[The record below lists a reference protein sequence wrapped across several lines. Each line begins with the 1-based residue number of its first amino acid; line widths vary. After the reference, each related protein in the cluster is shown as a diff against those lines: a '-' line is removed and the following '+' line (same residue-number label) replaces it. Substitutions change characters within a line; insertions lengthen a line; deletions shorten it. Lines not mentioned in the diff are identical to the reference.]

1 MPVATDVRGH
11 FDAFEAAGGDVVVE
25 LDAGH
30 APEVAGDEL
39 RDRLADGQADG
50 LVLVTPDQGAEG
62 GLDPFQGGG
71 DRLPLGGAD
80 GDGVVE
86 PLPEHLEVAPLDLV
100 ELEALPE
107 PLVEVAEVVD
117 PPGSEAEG
125 LADGLGGADGALA
138 GPAVEGGEGG
148 GGGGGGGELL
158 GELGDLGA

>member
-39 RDRLADGQADG
+39 RDRLPHDQADG
-50 LVLVTPDQGAEG
+50 LFLVSPDQGAEG

-71 DRLPLGGAD
+71 GRLPLGGAD
-80 GDGVVE
+80 GAGGVG
-86 PLPEHLEVAPLDLV
+86 PLPDDLEVAPLDLV
-100 ELEALPE
+100 ELGALPE

-117 PPGSEAEG
+117 PPGSEPEG
-125 LADGLGGADGALA
+125 LAYALGRPDGALA
-138 GPAVEGGEGG
+138 GA
-148 GGGGGGGELL
+148 
-158 GELGDLGA
+158 